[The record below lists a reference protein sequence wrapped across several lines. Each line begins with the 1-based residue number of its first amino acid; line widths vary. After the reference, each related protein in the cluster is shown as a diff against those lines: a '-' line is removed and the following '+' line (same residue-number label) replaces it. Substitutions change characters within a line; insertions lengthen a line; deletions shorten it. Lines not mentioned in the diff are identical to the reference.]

1 LYISG
6 ALLVLLESS
15 VKTRVPNVLT
25 LSRIL
30 MVPIFIASFYIDTR
44 WATWLGAA
52 IFLFA
57 SFTDFLDGYLARYWK
72 TQSKFG
78 RFLDP
83 VADKLIIVSALIMLI
98 HNRGIDGLD
107 VLPALSI
114 VGREIL
120 ISGLREFLANID
132 VDLPVNKLGKAKT
145 AIQMLAICLLIV
157 STKGSGFFM
166 LGTVARATLWI
177 AAFFALFSGYIYLR
191 MGLKCANILQESSK

>member
-1 LYISG
+1 M
-6 ALLVLLESS
+6 
-15 VKTRVPNVLT
+15 PNVLT

-30 MVPIFIASFYIDTR
+30 MVPIFIASFYIDGR
-44 WATWLGAA
+44 WASWLGAI

-83 VADKLIIVSALIMLI
+83 VADKLIIVSALVMLI
-98 HNRGIDGLD
+98 HNKSIDGLD
-107 VLPALSI
+107 VLPALLI

-120 ISGLREFLANID
+120 ISGLREFLANIA
-132 VDLPVNKLGKAKT
+132 VELPVSKLGKAKT
-145 AIQMLAICLLIV
+145 AIQMLSICLLII
-157 STKGSGFFM
+157 STKESGFFM
-166 LGTVARATLWI
+166 LRSIARTTLWI

-191 MGLKCANILQESSK
+191 IGIRYTNPLQENNK